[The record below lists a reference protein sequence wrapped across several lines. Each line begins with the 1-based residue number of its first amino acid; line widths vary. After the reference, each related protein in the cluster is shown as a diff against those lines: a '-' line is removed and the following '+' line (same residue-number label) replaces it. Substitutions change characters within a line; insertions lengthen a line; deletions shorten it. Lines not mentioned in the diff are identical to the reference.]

1 MHPTYKEALKN
12 GDEAGWRYANGFSMQ
27 AAKAE
32 VWSERYALNAAN
44 LYEWL
49 CRHYGESF
57 MALVDVDSSRLVD
70 AFLND
75 VPYEEA

>member
-1 MHPTYKEALKN
+1 MLADPLIKQLVHSCATL
-12 GDEAGWRYANGFSMQ
+12 GGL
-27 AAKAE
+27 
-32 VWSERYALNAAN
+32 LNAVN

-70 AFLND
+70 ALLND
-75 VPYEEA
+75 VPYEAERDGQRG